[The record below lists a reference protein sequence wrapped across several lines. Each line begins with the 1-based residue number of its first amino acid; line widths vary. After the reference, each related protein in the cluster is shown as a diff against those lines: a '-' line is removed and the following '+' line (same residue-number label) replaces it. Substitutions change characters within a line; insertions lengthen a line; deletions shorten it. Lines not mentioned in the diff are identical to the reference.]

1 MVVAEEL
8 GLSHMQFEQM
18 LAMEIAARQFTQ
30 GGFYRQ
36 YQQSGYQQQGGYQIP
51 TTR

>member
-1 MVVAEEL
+1 
-8 GLSHMQFEQM
+8 MQFEQM

-36 YQQSGYQQQGGYQIP
+36 YQQGSYQQQGGYQYQQQGGYQQSSALH
-51 TTR
+51 